1 MTATDLIIFLTK
13 EITSKFPDKSKNEFY
28 FLYNGKKLDY
38 CSKTLESLGIADGT
52 TFITFEIKPLLNEI

>member
-28 FLYNGKKLDY
+28 FLYN
-38 CSKTLESLGIADGT
+38 
-52 TFITFEIKPLLNEI
+52 